1 MKIYKYR
8 PIPWQNFQTLSCF
21 VFSVFVGET
30 FRSSTF
36 QYFVFF
42 NVSNIFPFLPS
53 ILLSLLFPSI
63 VKEDALEYMYVTF
76 NFPAVLR
83 AQFSN
88 LFFYSSFSLSFPF
101 VASKYRRIQL
111 STTVHLILASLLRLE
126 DVPFIS
132 QIFLFFLLNPRNTRH
147 SISQNPPNSRF
158 QFFSL
163 LLILYLDS
171 CYSLLPVPASS
182 VQSRDKLAPLPPFL
196 FPSPRRKRA
205 LISAL
210 VTQSL

>member
-1 MKIYKYR
+1 MKRFLHRLFNI
-8 PIPWQNFQTLSCF
+8 
-21 VFSVFVGET
+21 
-30 FRSSTF
+30 SSF
-36 QYFVFF
+36 FYVF

-132 QIFLFFLLNPRNTRH
+132 QIFLFFLLNPRNTLNFTKFSKFLI
-147 SISQNPPNSRF
+147 SIFLSPPYSLSR
-158 QFFSL
+158 L
-163 LLILYLDS
+163 LLF
-171 CYSLLPVPASS
+171 
-182 VQSRDKLAPLPPFL
+182 APPR
-196 FPSPRRKRA
+196 PSFFCSEPR
-205 LISAL
+205 
-210 VTQSL
+210 

>member
-1 MKIYKYR
+1 M
-8 PIPWQNFQTLSCF
+8 
-21 VFSVFVGET
+21 
-30 FRSSTF
+30 
-36 QYFVFF
+36 
-42 NVSNIFPFLPS
+42 
-53 ILLSLLFPSI
+53 
-63 VKEDALEYMYVTF
+63 
-76 NFPAVLR
+76 LR

-182 VQSRDKLAPLPPFL
+182 VQSRDKLAPSLLFFSLLLAGNGVLSPPLLRSRYNLHF
-196 FPSPRRKRA
+196 R
-205 LISAL
+205 
-210 VTQSL
+210 

>member
-1 MKIYKYR
+1 MKRFLHRLFNI
-8 PIPWQNFQTLSCF
+8 SS
-21 VFSVFVGET
+21 FSYV
-30 FRSSTF
+30 
-36 QYFVFF
+36 F

-76 NFPAVLR
+76 NFPAVRR

-196 FPSPRRKRA
+196 FPSPRRKQA

>member
-1 MKIYKYR
+1 MKRFLHRLFNI
-8 PIPWQNFQTLSCF
+8 SS
-21 VFSVFVGET
+21 FSYV
-30 FRSSTF
+30 
-36 QYFVFF
+36 F

-147 SISQNPPNSRF
+147 SISQNSPNSRF
-158 QFFSL
+158 QFFF